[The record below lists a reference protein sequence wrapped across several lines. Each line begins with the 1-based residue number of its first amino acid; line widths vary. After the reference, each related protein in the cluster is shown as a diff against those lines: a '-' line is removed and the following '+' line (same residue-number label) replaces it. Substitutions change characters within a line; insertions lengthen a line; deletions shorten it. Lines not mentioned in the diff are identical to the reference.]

1 MDKIKVFVIDPPWA
15 KKKGGLRNSRKS
27 QGRELDYPTM
37 NVKDIFNLLKQDIF
51 PLADNNHCIF
61 MWTIDQFLCE
71 CEYEMSKCGYRRHCR
86 FVWNK
91 LNGIAPAFTVRFSH
105 EYLIWFYKDKFIPVA
120 PKQRGKFITVF
131 EEKSREHSRKPDF
144 SYAMIDAFYPNFKKM
159 DVFSREYRH
168 GWLQYGNQVSYFNN

>member
-1 MDKIKVFVIDPPWA
+1 MLGRTSCNTLLLSPLKNPITNKIQQKMDKIKVFVIDPPWA

-86 FVWNK
+86 FVWNN
-91 LNGIAPAFTVRFSH
+91 LS
-105 EYLIWFYKDKFIPVA
+105 
-120 PKQRGKFITVF
+120 
-131 EEKSREHSRKPDF
+131 
-144 SYAMIDAFYPNFKKM
+144 
-159 DVFSREYRH
+159 
-168 GWLQYGNQVSYFNN
+168 